1 MDALNRVLHDMRAG
15 GTDVGGAGLE
25 DYYGWLNCAPHH
37 SIDMITVEYH
47 RLALECHPDRP
58 GQGNTPK
65 FQRIQ
70 EAYQVLRDPAERQY
84 YDKWRQAEIAI
95 SYKQW
100 RASFAEG
107 PPVTHWGSGTDGPLG
122 IEQKPREQEERAKPA
137 RSLREKFRNY
147 EI

>member
-1 MDALNRVLHDMRAG
+1 MDALNRVLHDMKPG
-15 GTDVGGAGLE
+15 SDTSQLE

-37 SIDMITVEYH
+37 SLDTITMEYH

-58 GQGNTPK
+58 GQGDTVK
-65 FQRIQ
+65 FQSIQ
-70 EAYQVLRDPAERQY
+70 EAYHVLRDPVERAY

-100 RASFAEG
+100 RTSFAEG
-107 PPVTHWGSGTDGPLG
+107 PPVTHWGSSQDGPLG
-122 IEQKPREQEERAKPA
+122 IEQQQPKEPAKPA
-137 RSLREKFRNY
+137 SSLREKFRKY